1 MLINVNGKIELTER
15 PKTPPDKSRKFTYL
29 EATEGS
35 HCNQDTQQRPAAFFN
50 NRQKTLADVQLQ
62 IVSLRV

>member
-15 PKTPPDKSRKFTYL
+15 PETPPDKSRKIAYL

-35 HCNQDTQQRPAAFFN
+35 HCNQDPQQRGQQHSPITD
-50 NRQKTLADVQLQ
+50 RGHWQMYEC
-62 IVSLRV
+62 R

>member
-15 PKTPPDKSRKFTYL
+15 PKTPPDESRKFTYL

-35 HCNQDTQQRPAAFFN
+35 
-50 NRQKTLADVQLQ
+50 LAIRIHSKEASSILQ
-62 IVSLRV
+62 